1 MDPHA
6 NQKIQYLLTKVE
18 SLSLQQEKLQ
28 KNIAEIANEI
38 RLLQFET
45 MEKPIDRLSQTA
57 SPETVI
63 EPTLAQDVI
72 LAQPR
77 QRPPVFSQEK
87 PDPSPRPAENP
98 KPTIFQTSFDNSLEK
113 KSRSA
118 IDFEKFIG
126 ENIMTK
132 KITENFNY
140 NLKRIPIQMGLEH
153 GCTIIF
159 LDSDNVAMND
169 IDFEQLEKVEDGCYG
184 TIFHS
189 PIKVDNNPY
198 YEKLHNFSKNKNIPH
213 FFEHQIMIKISDT
226 QKRKQFIDNWEL
238 IYQETK
244 DVQTQSRGLYGSEEG
259 LIIEIGRASCRERV

>member
-1 MDPHA
+1 MY
-6 NQKIQYLLTKVE
+6 KIGICLLAIGDEHIEE
-18 SLSLQQEKLQ
+18 SLNLINSITTIIKY
-28 KNIAEIANEI
+28 NFNYYVG
-38 RLLQFET
+38 T
-45 MEKPIDRLSQTA
+45 NKPKR
-57 SPETVI
+57 
-63 EPTLAQDVI
+63 
-72 LAQPR
+72 
-77 QRPPVFSQEK
+77 
-87 PDPSPRPAENP
+87 
-98 KPTIFQTSFDNSLEK
+98 
-113 KSRSA
+113 
-118 IDFEKFIG
+118 FIG

-159 LDSDNVAMND
+159 LDSDNVAIND

-259 LIIEIGRASCRERV
+259 LIIGLSCVLSDINIVDIVIKNETIQYFNVFHHYCEELDKSKYFKYI